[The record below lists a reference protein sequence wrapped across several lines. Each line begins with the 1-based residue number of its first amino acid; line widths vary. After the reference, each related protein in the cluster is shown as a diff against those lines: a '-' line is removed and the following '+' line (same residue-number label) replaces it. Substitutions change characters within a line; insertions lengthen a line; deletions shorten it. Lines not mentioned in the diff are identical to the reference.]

1 MAFRII
7 KKLIWLLLFITTL
20 YAQTNLKLEFSQAK
34 QNAENGI
41 ITMSISNESNEAL
54 KILTWN
60 TPLEKMISADL
71 FKIQNGKNTAQ
82 YLGRMVKRGTPTEAD
97 YTHLSAGETRT
108 VSIELAKYYQMEVK
122 GNYAVTY
129 KGLFETLSKNA
140 KEKESSTLYKVGNPS
155 INIFFSPPKKKTVRS
170 TANKVNPSFTSCSTS
185 ERNILNTAH
194 DAAIVIA
201 RNASQT
207 MNSASAN
214 TTGERYSIWFGSPN
228 NTRQSTV
235 KTHFNNIY
243 SALDTQNIAFD
254 CTCTKVSV
262 YAYVYPSQPYKVY
275 LCNSFWDAPV
285 TGTDSQAG
293 TLVHEVSHFTI
304 VAGTD
309 DYEYGQTK
317 AKALAVS
324 EPGKAVFNADNHE
337 YFAENT
343 PYLSMA
349 NAFDDATSI
358 NHILKDLPL
367 SESIDTPREKDLY
380 KFVAPYTALY
390 TFYTTDT
397 LDSYG
402 TLFSAN
408 YSLLIHDDDSG
419 VSDNFKFSYNLV
431 EGKTYYLE
439 VRGYSTDVGGY
450 TLQSSAPYNNL
461 VLIPMGEGLVIP
473 ISFVQ

>member
-1 MAFRII
+1 MVFNIV
-7 KKLIWLLLFITTL
+7 KKLIWLLLFVTTL
-20 YAQTNLKLEFSQAK
+20 YAQSNLKLEFSQAK

-41 ITMSISNESNEAL
+41 ITMRITNESNEAL

-60 TPLEKMISADL
+60 TPLEKTISADL
-71 FKIQNGKNTAQ
+71 FQIQNGKNTSQ

-97 YTHLSAGETRT
+97 YTRLNAGETRT
-108 VSIELAKYYQMEVK
+108 VFIELAKYYQMEVK
-122 GNYAVTY
+122 GNYAITY
-129 KGLFETLSKNA
+129 KGFFETLSKNA

-155 INIFFSPPKKKTVRS
+155 INIFFSPPQKKTVRS

-194 DAAIVIA
+194 NAAIMIA

-214 TTGERYSIWFGSPN
+214 TTGERYNVWFGAPS

-235 KTHFNNIY
+235 KTHLNNIY
-243 SALDTQNIAFD
+243 SALDTQNVSFD
-254 CTCTKVSV
+254 CTCTESA
-262 YAYVYPSQPYKVY
+262 YAYVYPSEPHKIY
-275 LCNSFWDAPV
+275 LCNAFWSAPV

-304 VAGTD
+304 VANTD
-309 DYEYGQTK
+309 DYAYGHSA
-317 AKALAVS
+317 AKSLAVS
-324 EPGKAVFNADNHE
+324 DPAKAIFNADNHE

-349 NAFDDATSI
+349 SAFDDATHI

-397 LDSYG
+397 LDTYG

-408 YSLLIHDDDSG
+408 YNLLIHDDDSG
-419 VSDNFKFSYNLV
+419 VSRNFKFSYNLV

-439 VRGYSTDVGGY
+439 VRAYYTYVGGY
-450 TLQSSAPYNNL
+450 TLQSSAQYNI
-461 VLIPMGEGLVIP
+461 VLIPMGDGLVIP
-473 ISFVQ
+473 VPFVQ